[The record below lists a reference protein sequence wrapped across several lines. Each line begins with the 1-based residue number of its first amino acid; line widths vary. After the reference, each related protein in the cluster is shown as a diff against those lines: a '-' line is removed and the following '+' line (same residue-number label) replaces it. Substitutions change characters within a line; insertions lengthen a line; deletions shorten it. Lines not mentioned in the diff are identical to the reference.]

1 MLITPS
7 IINLLLPSEC
17 TMRHKKNVC
26 LWILIVGILSSIA
39 SCNKSNVTEV
49 KSDMDEEFLISI
61 EDFTSADLR
70 KAKNSENPYD
80 EFGKAHFEGIVY
92 VVKDLKGSVTA
103 PISSIYQSA
112 LNFEKT
118 IPSSSPLR
126 STNNRQLT
134 DEDIVVIYQ
143 SVKQNFSFCNVE
155 NASPELKEEM
165 KRFSEVFLELR
176 DSNAEDMQTYE
187 KIKQH
192 ICAYES
198 SVLKNE
204 LLKESDKAI
213 ILKGTSTARYSALQW
228 EQPITK
234 LVKQVE
240 PSSAKVAKLKWYHW
254 LIVAG
259 ADALATSEGG
269 VSGAVVTSKAVYDI
283 INTELKK
290 DSTSTPKPVEGKTE
304 LGKSESN

>member
-1 MLITPS
+1 
-7 IINLLLPSEC
+7 
-17 TMRHKKNVC
+17 MRHKKNVC

-134 DEDIVVIYQ
+134 DEDILAIYQ

-176 DSNAEDMQTYE
+176 DSKAEDLQTYE

-259 ADALATSEGG
+259 ADALAAALEGG
-269 VSGAVVTSKAVYDI
+269 VPGTVAASKAAYDI
-283 INTELKK
+283 INSELKK

-304 LGKSESN
+304 LDKSESN